1 MLSELAR
8 HHAAGVFLSITT
20 LDTELRKVMEPRT
33 SPPAARLAAIRELA
47 AAGIPVGVNVAPII
61 PGLTDHEMP
70 AILKAAAEAGATS
83 AGYTVVRLPYAVAPL
98 FEKWLETHFPDRKEK
113 VLNRLRAMR
122 GGKLY
127 DAQWGKR
134 FSGEG
139 IFAEQIAQMFE
150 VARRKAGIQKRQ
162 AANFPRRHFV
172 VQAARNFRYSPD
184 VQTLVEDFL
193 QYLRHERGQS
203 DNTAKTYAALLGKFT
218 AWAAKQN
225 LTDWKSVELKHLMAF
240 LQHERARPLADEPEE
255 STKRLSGESVY
266 LEIAAL
272 RAFYKFAENEKFLP
286 ANIAENLSLPRRW
299 KRLPKA
305 LSNDEIAKLLAPETP
320 ETPENLCDQAILELA
335 YASGLR
341 LSELKNLRL
350 EQLHLDAGFINVI
363 GKGNKERVVPVGK
376 KAVESLNRYIEIGRP
391 KLVTAKSPANVF
403 LTKRG
408 TPFAAVTL
416 WLHIKNRVRRAGVER
431 NITPHMLRH
440 SFATHLLEHG
450 ADLRV
455 IQELLGHAN
464 ISTTEIY
471 THVTGNRLREIH
483 RKFHPRA

>member
-1 MLSELAR
+1 
-8 HHAAGVFLSITT
+8 
-20 LDTELRKVMEPRT
+20 
-33 SPPAARLAAIRELA
+33 
-47 AAGIPVGVNVAPII
+47 
-61 PGLTDHEMP
+61 
-70 AILKAAAEAGATS
+70 
-83 AGYTVVRLPYAVAPL
+83 
-98 FEKWLETHFPDRKEK
+98 
-113 VLNRLRAMR
+113 
-122 GGKLY
+122 
-127 DAQWGKR
+127 
-134 FSGEG
+134 
-139 IFAEQIAQMFE
+139 
-150 VARRKAGIQKRQ
+150 
-162 AANFPRRHFV
+162 
-172 VQAARNFRYSPD
+172 

-225 LTDWKSVELKHLMAF
+225 LADWKSVELKHLMAF

-255 STKRLSGESVY
+255 SMKRLSGESIY

-272 RAFYKFAENEKFLP
+272 RAFYKFAENEKLLS

-305 LSNDEIAKLLAPETP
+305 LSNAEMEKLLNSETP
-320 ETPENLCDQAILELA
+320 ESPESLCDQAILELA

-376 KAVESLNRYIEIGRP
+376 KAVEALNRFIEVARP
-391 KLVTAKSPANVF
+391 KLITSKSPANVF

-408 TPFAAVTL
+408 SPFASVTL
-416 WLHIKNRVRRAGVER
+416 WLRIKNRVKRAGVSR

-455 IQELLGHAN
+455 IQELLGHAS
-464 ISTTEIY
+464 IGTTEIY
-471 THVTGNRLREIH
+471 THVTGIRLRDVH